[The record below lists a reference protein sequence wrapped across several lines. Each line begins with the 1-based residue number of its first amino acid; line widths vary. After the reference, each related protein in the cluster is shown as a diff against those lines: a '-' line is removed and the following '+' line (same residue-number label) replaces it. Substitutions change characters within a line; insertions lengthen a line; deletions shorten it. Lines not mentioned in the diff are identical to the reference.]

1 MSARAFARVLAA
13 GALLFVACLAGPA
26 RSQDSSSAAI
36 PAHEGYVTDAAHVID
51 PARRA
56 ELEGFLDQLQKK
68 TGAEFAVLTIATTA
82 PEAPEA
88 YKTRVFQAWGI
99 GKKGEDNGVL
109 LLVAMQERAL
119 RFETGYGLEGALPDG
134 WQARMLRNVVVPK
147 FRAGDPGE
155 GITLAVV
162 ESAKRIAA
170 EKGVTIEWDGR
181 PLVYDDGGGARSGRG
196 IPMWLVALIIVIVV
210 SNLASQGGRGRR
222 GGRYY
227 GGGGPWIGGGGF
239 GGGLGG
245 GFGGGGGSS
254 FGGFGGGGSGGGGG
268 GADW

>member
-1 MSARAFARVLAA
+1 MSARAFARVLVAGTLLLAA
-13 GALLFVACLAGPA
+13 VFVQPA
-26 RSQDSSSAAI
+26 RSQQDGLAAI
-36 PAHEGYVTDAAHVID
+36 PPHAGYVTDAAQVID

-88 YKTRVFQAWGI
+88 FKTRVFKEWGI

-147 FRAGDPGE
+147 FRAGAPGE

-170 EKGVTIEWDGR
+170 EKGVTIE
-181 PLVYDDGGGARSGRG
+181 
-196 IPMWLVALIIVIVV
+196 
-210 SNLASQGGRGRR
+210 
-222 GGRYY
+222 
-227 GGGGPWIGGGGF
+227 
-239 GGGLGG
+239 
-245 GFGGGGGSS
+245 
-254 FGGFGGGGSGGGGG
+254 
-268 GADW
+268 